1 MEAAASLTLLPL
13 LLLSPSDEA
22 ERGAASLLPSSSSN
36 RGHHFHF
43 SLPTPLFFHYCPFFF
58 LLLLGC
64 KHAYREGKR
73 KAGEPPPPTPAS
85 FPPPQATTPFLA
97 EATPPPPSFL
107 LLQQC
112 WMDWRRRRERCS
124 PCLGGTSC
132 KVFLSSGLLRA
143 QEELEWVGRRLGWG
157 RLGGGGGEERVSL
170 RAQQLSTLP
179 SVLRTTVVVERRC
192 QSADGHGQIG
202 GRKNRYVKDWT
213 VVGVLSYFLWGKE
226 KENGGKC
233 RMKEKGHLFVTLV
246 EN

>member
-1 MEAAASLTLLPL
+1 MEAAASLTLLP

-64 KHAYREGKR
+64 KHAYREGNERQENHRHQHRLLFLLLK
-73 KAGEPPPPTPAS
+73 PLL
-85 FPPPQATTPFLA
+85 PFWRRRLLL
-97 EATPPPPSFL
+97 PPSFL

-112 WMDWRRRRERCS
+112 WMDSLDWRRRRRERCS

-143 QEELEWVGRRLGWG
+143 QEELEWVGCCLGLGRLGG
-157 RLGGGGGEERVSL
+157 GGGGGGGEERVSL

-213 VVGVLSYFLWGKE
+213 AVGVLSYFLRGK
-226 KENGGKC
+226 
-233 RMKEKGHLFVTLV
+233 
-246 EN
+246 